1 MTMSEYYPPEYEEA
15 QFTCLHCGVYAAQQ
29 WIITYFSRG
38 YGSSLRTG
46 FSICICI
53 HCDKLSYWHDETKS
67 LIYPDLS
74 IGEIPH
80 PDMPADVA
88 YDFNEARDIFKKSPR
103 ASAALLRLALQKLLT
118 HFGEKGENIN
128 VDIASLVQK
137 GLPSEIQKT
146 LDICRVVGNSAV
158 HPGELDIKDNS
169 EIVSKLFK
177 LINYIV
183 YDRIQRPKE
192 LEELYNKLPETT
204 ITAISKRDSQ

>member
-1 MTMSEYYPPEYEEA
+1 MTMSEYYPPKYEETH
-15 QFTCLHCGVYAAQQ
+15 FTCLHCGVYAAQR
-29 WIITYFSRG
+29 WVKSYHREYNGNSAL
-38 YGSSLRTG
+38 SG
-46 FSICICI
+46 FSLCYCI
-53 HCDKLSYWHDETKS
+53 HCDNISYWYNDTKA
-67 LIYPDLS
+67 LIYPDVS